1 VKNFKVDKTYM
12 KAQSFKEA
20 DADNLFSK
28 DVSIA
33 DRLRMAFHLTCKIYG
48 LDEKS
53 SLKIDKSIFTASK
66 FV

>member
-1 VKNFKVDKTYM
+1 MKEFKIDKTFM

-48 LDEKS
+48 LNENS
-53 SLKIDKSIFTASK
+53 SLKIDKTLFTASK
-66 FV
+66 FS